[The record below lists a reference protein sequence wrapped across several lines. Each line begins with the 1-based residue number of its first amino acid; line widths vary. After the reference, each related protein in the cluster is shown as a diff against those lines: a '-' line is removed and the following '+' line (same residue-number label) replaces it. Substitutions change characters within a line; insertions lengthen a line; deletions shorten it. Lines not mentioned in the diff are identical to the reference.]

1 VTDAEKKTAVLVA
14 LVKAG
19 IVDLDSFADG
29 LVKRLPANF
38 DPNNP
43 GTPELGSS
51 GGSLVGPWYVLVG
64 TESLEQ

>member
-1 VTDAEKKTAVLVA
+1 MTDAEKKTAVLVA

-29 LVKRLPANF
+29 LVKRLPADF
-38 DPNNP
+38 DPGDLGP
-43 GTPELGSS
+43 GLGGS

-64 TESLEQ
+64 AEE